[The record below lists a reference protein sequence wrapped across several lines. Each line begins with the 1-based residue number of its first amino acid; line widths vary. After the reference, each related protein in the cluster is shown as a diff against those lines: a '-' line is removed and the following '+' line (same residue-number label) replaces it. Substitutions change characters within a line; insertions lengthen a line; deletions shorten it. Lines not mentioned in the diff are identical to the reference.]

1 MLELPLLVGPGS
13 ATTRS
18 FATCLASVTETP
30 GGRVPLSAAEL
41 PEAVGLWRQWLAGH
55 GLGLAELARPQTFNW
70 PGYWIAVVATDQV
83 ERRVAVLMFGTPA
96 GVVLSPAAPE
106 LIGLA
111 LPDLDVVAGYA
122 VAGLDPAR
130 SATSPSGSVNSAAT
144 GSPTGS
150 VNSEVTGVVEAVA
163 IAGRATAP
171 MRVVPGAK
179 ALAGRGLQGDRYA
192 EQAGTFSS
200 KTSTARGYDLTLI
213 EAEVLDELVLPD
225 GQRLTYADA
234 RRNIVTRG
242 VDLNSLVGRRFRI
255 GEVEC
260 LGQRLCE
267 PCAHLERLTQPG
279 TLRALIH
286 RGGLR
291 ADIVSSG
298 AIATGMTIE
307 AAT

>member
-1 MLELPLLVGPGS
+1 MLELPLLAGQGS

-30 GGRVPLSAAEL
+30 GGRVPLSAGEL
-41 PEAVGLWRQWLAGH
+41 PEAVGLWRQWLAGR

-70 PGYWIAVVATDQV
+70 PGYWIAVVATDQA
-83 ERRVAVLMFGTPA
+83 EGRVAVLMFGTPA

-106 LIGLA
+106 LVGLA

-130 SATSPSGSVNSAAT
+130 SATSPLGSVNS
-144 GSPTGS
+144 S
-150 VNSEVTGVVEAVA
+150 VNSAVTGVVEAVA
-163 IAGRATAP
+163 IADRATAP
-171 MRVVPGAK
+171 MRVVPGAE

-255 GEVEC
+255 GDVEC

-279 TLRALIH
+279 SLKALIH